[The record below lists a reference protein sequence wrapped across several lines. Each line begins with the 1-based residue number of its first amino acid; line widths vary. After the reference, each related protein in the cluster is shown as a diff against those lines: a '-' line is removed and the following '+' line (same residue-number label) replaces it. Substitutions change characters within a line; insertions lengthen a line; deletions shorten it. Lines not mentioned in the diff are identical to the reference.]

1 MLDQTDIAGR
11 LLDDVG
17 LKPAFDDLIISTP
30 KPLLLVETGEYEA
43 VCISCRKEKR
53 FKRDLLA
60 LKFKLTTQC
69 QYFGMVLD
77 AYLNLDSGKGSTR
90 KAPLRSKLAAWMRAI
105 AKFDPSIDVVKFK
118 VSTFANYMFI
128 VKVETSTKDSSQ
140 SACEPCSRVTQIVA
154 VVGRLG
160 GGAR

>member
-1 MLDQTDIAGR
+1 

-30 KPLLLVETGEYEA
+30 KALLLVETGEYEA

-118 VSTFANYMFI
+118 VST
-128 VKVETSTKDSSQ
+128 KDSSQ